1 MSPALHSWELGVECI
16 ADRSLG
22 WGGTTLFCMPE
33 ITWSQFEAVEMR
45 AGTIVTV
52 DEFPQARKPAYI
64 ITVDFGAE
72 IGVRRTSAQVKTIY
86 GRDELVGRQVMGVLN
101 FPPKQ
106 IGRVMSEFLLVG
118 FYREDGAV
126 VLAVPERPVQNG
138 ARVG

>member
-1 MSPALHSWELGVECI
+1 
-16 ADRSLG
+16 
-22 WGGTTLFCMPE
+22 MPE

-45 AGTIVTV
+45 AGTIVAV
-52 DEFPQARKPAYI
+52 ESFPQARKPAYL
-64 ITVDFGAE
+64 ITVDFGASC
-72 IGVRRTSAQVKTIY
+72 GVRRTSAQVTTVYAKE
-86 GRDELVGRQVMGVLN
+86 ELVGRQVMGVVN

-106 IGRVMSEFLLVG
+106 IGPVMSEFLLVG